1 MSSFF
6 RRGNSSG
13 RVSRM
18 SQIVSPI
25 GCHYLWSG
33 SALSKDSRHPRR
45 TNFMTFRR
53 KPLAR
58 AANAFVETKSRDPSF
73 LFARARQ
80 SMYGSEMSTHYLIA
94 D

>member
-1 MSSFF
+1 
-6 RRGNSSG
+6 
-13 RVSRM
+13 
-18 SQIVSPI
+18 
-25 GCHYLWSG
+25 
-33 SALSKDSRHPRR
+33 
-45 TNFMTFRR
+45 MTFRR

-58 AANAFVETKSRDPSF
+58 AANGFVETKSRDPSF

>member
-1 MSSFF
+1 MSSCF
-6 RRGNSSG
+6 RRVCSSG
-13 RVSRM
+13 RRSRM

-58 AANAFVETKSRDPSF
+58 AANAFVETKSRDHSF

-80 SMYGSEMSTHYLIA
+80 SMYGSEISKHDLIA